1 MAFAT
6 EPASKNDPS
15 CSSPPRIVILG
26 GGYGGVYTALGLQ
39 KAARNGLIHLSIISR
54 ENFFLAQPMLA
65 EVVSG
70 SIEPP
75 HIISPIR
82 RLCPKSNFHQAE
94 IEDIDLDKRLVVVR
108 YREQPDF
115 HYIPF
120 DHLVLA
126 VGSSTDLSGTPGV
139 AAHSFSFKTLGDAIA
154 LRSHLISIL
163 EKADVEPDANRKNS
177 LLTFVVAGGGYTGV
191 EVSAEINDFVK
202 EASQSYQHI
211 EQTEVNV
218 VLLQGS
224 SRILPELDAESADF
238 SQRVLE
244 RKGIEVRLD
253 TRVTGATSESVTLKN
268 GSNISTR
275 TLVAAIGSVGNPL
288 LEKLSCERDL
298 RGRPVVDSNL
308 MLVGNPNVWAVGD
321 CVAIPNAV
329 SDQPCPPTAQ
339 CAIRAGKHL
348 SKNILATIAN
358 QSVKSFAYKDR
369 GVFVPLGRFSGAA
382 RIMGFKVSGFWAW
395 WMYRTFFLLQLPRL
409 KRKIQ
414 VLIDWSLEL
423 VFPRDIVNLDITKSH
438 QTTQSH
444 YDPGQIIFSQGD
456 LAQGFFIIL
465 DGRVEVIREKDG
477 GSISIA
483 TLSTGDYFGEMSL
496 LYGVRHTATIKA
508 ITAVDVV
515 IMNANDFTMLA
526 SSSSDFRKLFSKA
539 MTERLSGLGI
549 ENPNEISQSE
559 HEQINDNGKS

>member
-1 MAFAT
+1 M
-6 EPASKNDPS
+6 PSDSRRPSKDRPD
-15 CSSPPRIVILG
+15 CSSPPRVVILG

-39 KAARNGLIHLSIISR
+39 KAARKGLIHLTIISR

-82 RLCPKSNFHQAE
+82 RLCPKGNFHQAE
-94 IEDIDLDKRLVVVR
+94 IEDIDLEQRLVVVR

-115 HYIPF
+115 QYIPF
-120 DHLVLA
+120 DHLVIA
-126 VGSSTDLSGTPGV
+126 VGSTTDLSRSPGL

-163 EKADVEPDANRKNS
+163 EKADVESDPNRKNS

-202 EASQSYQHI
+202 EASQSYQHVELKEI
-211 EQTEVNV
+211 KV

-224 SRILPELDAESADF
+224 SRILPELDAGPACF

-253 TRVTGATSESVTLKN
+253 TRVTGATSESVTLKD
-268 GSNISTR
+268 GSNIPTR
-275 TLVAAIGSVGNPL
+275 TLVAAIGAVGNPL
-288 LEKLSCERDL
+288 LEKLPCQIDQ
-298 RGRPVVDSNL
+298 RGRPVVDSKL
-308 MLVGNPNVWAVGD
+308 GVVGLPHVWAVGD
-321 CVAIPNAV
+321 CAAIPDVV
-329 SDQPCPPTAQ
+329 SDKTCPPTAQ
-339 CAIRAGKHL
+339 CAIKAARHL
-348 SKNILATIAN
+348 AKNILATITG
-358 QSVKSFAYKDR
+358 KSIKPFAYSDL

-382 RIMGFKVSGFWAW
+382 RIMGFNVSGFWAW

-414 VLIDWSLEL
+414 VLIDWTLEL

-444 YDPGQIIFSQGD
+444 YDPGQIVFSQGD

-465 DGRVEVIREKDG
+465 EGSVEVIHERDG
-477 GSISIA
+477 DSVLVA
-483 TLSTGDYFGEMSL
+483 TLGPGDYFGEMSL
-496 LYGVRHTATIKA
+496 LYGVRHTATIRA

-515 IMNANDFTMLA
+515 IMNANDFTVLA
-526 SSSSDFRKLFSKA
+526 NSASDFRELFGRA
-539 MTERLSGLGI
+539 MKQRLSGLGI
-549 ENPNEISQSE
+549 QSQNEISQSE
-559 HEQINDNGKS
+559 HGQMPGNGKG